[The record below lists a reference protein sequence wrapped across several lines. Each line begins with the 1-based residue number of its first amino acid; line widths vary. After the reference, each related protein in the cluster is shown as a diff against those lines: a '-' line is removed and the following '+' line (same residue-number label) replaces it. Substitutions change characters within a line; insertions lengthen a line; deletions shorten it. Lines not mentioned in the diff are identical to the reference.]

1 MFSAIVVWVISPS
14 ALIIAPF
21 VIYFLVPK
29 ARRFIF
35 LFAVF
40 IYIPLF
46 ITALYFLAKWFGKY
60 VAVLLL
66 FIAGMLMM
74 KLADW
79 IDKKSGKEV
88 KSD

>member
-1 MFSAIVVWVISPS
+1 MFSAIAVWVISPS
-14 ALIIAPF
+14 ALIVAPF

-35 LFAVF
+35 LFMVF
-40 IYIPLF
+40 IYTPLF

-60 VAVLLL
+60 ATVPLI

-79 IDKKSGKEV
+79 IDKKRDKEV